1 MWHAHSLIDKEEN
14 MARKRLTMKKIKEVI
29 RLKFEAGLSNRAIA
43 GACKISNS
51 TVGDYLRRAAD
62 AGLRWPLGE
71 LGDEELNQKLFPEDP
86 TIQSEPEYP
95 MPDWVKMNTEKR
107 QKGVTLRLLWQ
118 EYKEQY
124 PNGYQY
130 SQFCE
135 HYQRWKKQQ
144 VEPSMHKEHKGGEE
158 MEVDYAGLKMQM
170 IDPETGE
177 IIKLS
182 IFVATLPAS
191 NYLYAEAQLKEDQ
204 KNWNNGHARAFEYF
218 GGVVKIVVPDILKTG
233 ITKPNYY
240 EPGVNLAYQ
249 DLAEYYKFAVLP
261 ARVRKPKDKG
271 AVENGVQNV
280 ERWVIAPLRKRQFFS
295 LHEVQTAIR
304 EQLEVLNNRVMQGP
318 GRSRRQEFEAID
330 LPNLRSLPERPYE
343 YAEWKT
349 ATVHIDYHVEFEDHL
364 YSVPFHLIHQKVNIR
379 ATEKMVE
386 IFHQGKSVAIHLRNY
401 RKARYSTL
409 RAHMPENH
417 QFMDELNSDKL
428 LEWAG
433 KIGPQTFTLIQATLQ
448 SRNYPEQAYRTCL
461 GILKLAR
468 KFSSANMETASQIIY
483 ESKVFSCKIL
493 EQELIFLQKKLTL
506 QTTETLPAHENIRG
520 AEYYQERC
528 LS

>member
-1 MWHAHSLIDKEEN
+1 
-14 MARKRLTMKKIKEVI
+14 MARKRLTMKKIKEVL
-29 RLKFEAGLSNRAIA
+29 RLKYEVGLSNRAIA

-51 TVGDYLRRAAD
+51 TVGDYLRRAAN

-71 LGDEELNQKLFPEDP
+71 LGDDELDRKLFPEDQP
-86 TIQSEPEYP
+86 IQSEPEYP
-95 MPDWVKMNTEKR
+95 IPDWAKINTDKR

-158 MEVDYAGLKMQM
+158 MEVDYAGLKMHM

-177 IIKLS
+177 VIKIS
-182 IFVATLPAS
+182 VFVATLPAS
-191 NYLYAEAQLKEDQ
+191 NYLYAEPHLNEDQ

-218 GGVVKIVVPDILKTG
+218 GGVVKIVVPDNLKTG

-280 ERWVIAPLRKRQFFS
+280 ERWVIAPLRNCQFFS
-295 LHEVQTAIR
+295 FHEVQTAIR
-304 EQLEVLNNRVMQGP
+304 VQLEVLNNRTMQGS
-318 GRSRRQEFEAID
+318 GQSRRQEFEAID
-330 LPNLRSLPERPYE
+330 LPNLRPLPERPYE
-343 YAEWKT
+343 YAEWKI
-349 ATVHIDYHVEFEDHL
+349 ATVHIDYHVEFENHL
-364 YSVPFHLIHQKVNIR
+364 YSVPFHLIHQRVEIR

-386 IFHQGKSVAIHLRNY
+386 IFHQGKSVAIHPRNY
-401 RKARYSTL
+401 RKARYSTQQ
-409 RAHMPENH
+409 AHMPANH
-417 QFMDELNSDKL
+417 QFITEINSDKL
-428 LEWAG
+428 LEWAE
-433 KIGPQTFTLIQATLQ
+433 KIGPHTLTLIQAALK
-448 SRNYPEQAYRTCL
+448 SRDYPEQAYRTCL
-461 GILKLAR
+461 GILKLA
-468 KFSSANMETASQIIY
+468 KKYSPVHMETACQIIF
-483 ESKVFSCKIL
+483 ESKVFSYKSL
-493 EQELIFLQKKLTL
+493 EQELIFLQKKPAS
-506 QTTETLPAHENIRG
+506 QGVEALPTHENIRG

>member
-1 MWHAHSLIDKEEN
+1 
-14 MARKRLTMKKIKEVI
+14 
-29 RLKFEAGLSNRAIA
+29 
-43 GACKISNS
+43 
-51 TVGDYLRRAAD
+51 
-62 AGLRWPLGE
+62 LGE
-71 LGDEELNQKLFPEDP
+71 LGDDELDRKLFPEDQP
-86 TIQSEPEYP
+86 IQSEPEYP
-95 MPDWVKMNTEKR
+95 IPDWAKINTDKR

-158 MEVDYAGLKMQM
+158 MEVDYAGLKMHM

-177 IIKLS
+177 VIKIS
-182 IFVATLPAS
+182 VFVATLPAS
-191 NYLYAEAQLKEDQ
+191 NYLYAEPHLNEDQ

-218 GGVVKIVVPDILKTG
+218 GGVVKIVVPDNLKTG

-280 ERWVIAPLRKRQFFS
+280 ERWVIAPLRNCQFFS
-295 LHEVQTAIR
+295 FHEVQTAIR
-304 EQLEVLNNRVMQGP
+304 EQLEVLNNRTMQGS
-318 GRSRRQEFEAID
+318 GQSRRQEFEAID
-330 LPNLRSLPERPYE
+330 LPNLRPLPERPYE
-343 YAEWKT
+343 YAEWKI
-349 ATVHIDYHVEFEDHL
+349 ATVHIDYHVEFENHL
-364 YSVPFHLIHQKVNIR
+364 YSVPFHLIHQRVEIR

-386 IFHQGKSVAIHLRNY
+386 IFHQGKSVAIHPRNY
-401 RKARYSTL
+401 RKARYSTQQ
-409 RAHMPENH
+409 AHMPANH
-417 QFMDELNSDKL
+417 QFITEINSDKL
-428 LEWAG
+428 LEWAE
-433 KIGPQTFTLIQATLQ
+433 KIGPHTLTLIQAALK
-448 SRNYPEQAYRTCL
+448 SRDYPEQAYRTCL
-461 GILKLAR
+461 GILKLA
-468 KFSSANMETASQIIY
+468 KKYSPVHMETACQIIF
-483 ESKVFSCKIL
+483 ESKVFSYKSL
-493 EQELIFLQKKLTL
+493 EQELIFLQKKPAS
-506 QTTETLPAHENIRG
+506 QGVEALPTHENIRG

>member
-1 MWHAHSLIDKEEN
+1 MHSRLNAFVNVISLTLSNMFDNPTISFTGDIYRDSQALLIHHGRQATAEHSLRVAAE
-14 MARKRLTMKKIKEVI
+14 AKRLALRWNEDPAKAE
-29 RLKFEAGLSNRAIA
+29 IA
-43 GACKISNS
+43 GWLHDISTIIPRN
-51 TVGDYLRRAAD
+51 LQ
-62 AGLRWPLGE
+62 LE
-71 LGDEELNQKLFPEDP
+71 LAE
-86 TIQSEPEYP
+86 
-95 MPDWVKMNTEKR
+95 
-107 QKGVTLRLLWQ
+107 
-118 EYKEQY
+118 
-124 PNGYQY
+124 
-130 SQFCE
+130 SQ
-135 HYQRWKKQQ
+135 HYT
-144 VEPSMHKEHKGGEE
+144 
-158 MEVDYAGLKMQM
+158 GLKMQM

-177 IIKLS
+177 IVKIS
-182 IFVATLPAS
+182 VFVATLPAS
-191 NYLYAEAQLKEDQ
+191 HYLYAEAQLKEDQ
-204 KNWNNGHARAFEYF
+204 RNWNNGHVRAFEYF
-218 GGVVKIVVPDILKTG
+218 GGVVKIVVPDNLKTG
-233 ITKPNYY
+233 ITQPNYY

-261 ARVRKPKDKG
+261 ARVKKPKDKG

-330 LPNLRSLPERPYE
+330 QPNLRPLPERPYE

-349 ATVHIDYHVEFEDHL
+349 ATVHMDYHVEFEDHL

-386 IFHQGKSVAIHLRNY
+386 IFHQGQSVAIHPRNY
-401 RKARYSTL
+401 RKTRYSTQ

-417 QFMDELNSDKL
+417 QFMNEINSDRL

-433 KIGPQTFTLIQATLQ
+433 KIGPHTFTLIQATLQ

-468 KFSSANMETASQIIY
+468 KYRPADMETASQILF
-483 ESKVFSCKIL
+483 ESKVFSYKSL
-493 EQELIFLQKKLTL
+493 EQELIFLQKKTTS
-506 QTTETLPAHENIRG
+506 QTIEALPVHENIRG

>member
-1 MWHAHSLIDKEEN
+1 MWHAHSLRDKEEN
-14 MARKRLTMKKIKEVI
+14 MARKRLTMKKIKEVL
-29 RLKFEAGLSNRAIA
+29 RLKYEVGLSNRAIA

-51 TVGDYLRRAAD
+51 TVGDYLRRAAN

-71 LGDEELNQKLFPEDP
+71 LGDDELDRKLFPEDQP
-86 TIQSEPEYP
+86 IQSEPEYP
-95 MPDWVKMNTEKR
+95 IPDWAKINTDKR

-158 MEVDYAGLKMQM
+158 MEVDYAGLKMHM

-177 IIKLS
+177 VIKIS
-182 IFVATLPAS
+182 VFVATLPAS
-191 NYLYAEAQLKEDQ
+191 NYLYAEPHLNEDQ

-218 GGVVKIVVPDILKTG
+218 GGVVKIVVPDNLKTG

-280 ERWVIAPLRKRQFFS
+280 ERWVIAPLRNCQFFS
-295 LHEVQTAIR
+295 FHEVQTAIR
-304 EQLEVLNNRVMQGP
+304 EQLEVLNNRTMQGS
-318 GRSRRQEFEAID
+318 GQSRRQEFEAID
-330 LPNLRSLPERPYE
+330 LPNLRPLPERPYE
-343 YAEWKT
+343 YAEWKI
-349 ATVHIDYHVEFEDHL
+349 ATVHIDYHVEFENHL
-364 YSVPFHLIHQKVNIR
+364 YSVPFHLIHQRVEIR

-386 IFHQGKSVAIHLRNY
+386 IFHQGKSVAIHPRNY
-401 RKARYSTL
+401 RKARYSTQQ
-409 RAHMPENH
+409 AHMPANH
-417 QFMDELNSDKL
+417 QFITEINSDKL
-428 LEWAG
+428 LEWAE
-433 KIGPQTFTLIQATLQ
+433 KIGPHTLTLIQAALK
-448 SRNYPEQAYRTCL
+448 SRDYPEQAYRTCL
-461 GILKLAR
+461 GILKLA
-468 KFSSANMETASQIIY
+468 KKYSPVHMETACQIIF
-483 ESKVFSCKIL
+483 ESKVFSYKSL
-493 EQELIFLQKKLTL
+493 EQELIFLQKKPAS
-506 QTTETLPAHENIRG
+506 QGVEALPTHENIRG